1 MSGFPQFV
9 AFGEALTDILRVG
22 PNDWKSVPGGSPW
35 NVAQVMA
42 CFGVP
47 SAFGGAVSQDCFGD
61 VLWQTSENAKLDMR
75 FTQCYNKSPLLAIV
89 HETNPPTYFF
99 VGDDSAD
106 LHFDVAALPQGW
118 EAAVHRVHFGSISL
132 ARQPLAERL
141 VSLAE
146 RLKAQGVKISFD
158 PNFRVVMNEA
168 YDPILARMV
177 AVADLIKVSDED
189 LRGLFRT
196 EDEEG
201 SFAKLRAMNPSAA
214 FLYTRGSEGAALYV
228 GDQAWRATPPKI
240 TVVDTVGA
248 GDCSLA
254 GLLYSIMHHPELGW
268 DEHLRASVAAGTGAC
283 MSAGAKPPSQIML
296 DRLSGEVPV
305 AAICPN

>member
-1 MSGFPQFV
+1 MNSEFPHFIS
-9 AFGEALTDILRVG
+9 FGEALTDMIRLDADR
-22 PNDWKSVPGGSPW
+22 WTSVPGGAPW

-47 SAFGGAVSQDCFGD
+47 SAFGGAISQDCFGD
-61 VLWQTSENAKLDMR
+61 ALWEKSVKAKLDLR
-75 FTQCYNKSPLLAIV
+75 FLQRHNKSPLLAIV
-89 HETNPPTYFF
+89 HEAHPPKYFF

-118 EAAVHRVHFGSISL
+118 EAGVRWAHFGGISL

-146 RLKAQGVKISFD
+146 RLKKLGVRVSYD
-158 PNFRVVMNEA
+158 PNYRVAMTEA

-177 AVADLIKVSDED
+177 AIADLIKVSEED

-196 EDEEG
+196 DED
-201 SFAKLRAMNPSAA
+201 SAFVQLRTMNPEAPI
-214 FLYTRGSEGAALYV
+214 LYTRGGEGAALYV
-228 GDQAWRATPPKI
+228 GNKTWRAVPPQI

-248 GDCSLA
+248 GDCSFA
-254 GLLYSIMHHPELGW
+254 GLLCSLLHHPEAGW
-268 DEHLRASVAAGTGAC
+268 DTHLRASVAAGTGAC
-283 MSAGAKPPSQIML
+283 LAAGANPPSPEL
-296 DRLSGEVPV
+296 LARLAAEVQVSGG
-305 AAICPN
+305 

>member
-1 MSGFPQFV
+1 MNGLPQFV
-9 AFGEALTDILRVG
+9 SFGEALTDMLRVG
-22 PNDWKSVPGGSPW
+22 SNQWTSVPGGAPW

-61 VLWQTSENAKLDMR
+61 VLWQTSVEARLDMR
-75 FTQCYNKSPLLAIV
+75 FMQRLHKSPLLAIV
-89 HETNPPTYFF
+89 HETRPPTYFF

-118 EAAVHRVHFGSISL
+118 EGAVRWAHFGGISL

-146 RLKAQGVKISFD
+146 RLKAQGVKISYD
-158 PNFRVVMNEA
+158 PNFRVAMDSR
-168 YDPILARMV
+168 YDPILARM
-177 AVADLIKVSDED
+177 AAIADLIKVSEED

-196 EDEEG
+196 DDEEG
-201 SFAKLRAMNPSAA
+201 AFIKLRAMNPAA
-214 FLYTRGSEGAALYV
+214 ACLYTRGAEGGALYV
-228 GDQAWRATPPKI
+228 GDKSWRATPPQI

-254 GLLYSIMHHPELGW
+254 GLLCSVMHQPELAW
-268 DEHLRASVAAGTGAC
+268 DAHLRASVAAGTGAC
-283 MSAGAKPPSQIML
+283 LAAGATPPSPDL
-296 DRLSGEVPV
+296 LARLSSQVQVWQE
-305 AAICPN
+305 

>member
-9 AFGEALTDILRVG
+9 SFGEALTDMIRLDATR
-22 PNDWKSVPGGSPW
+22 WTSVPGGAPW

-47 SAFGGAVSQDCFGD
+47 SAFGGAISEDCFGD
-61 VLWQTSENAKLDMR
+61 DLWQTSVRARLDLR
-75 FTQCYNKSPLLAIV
+75 FLQRHDKSPLLAIV
-89 HETNPPTYFF
+89 HETQPPKYFF

-106 LHFDVAALPQGW
+106 LHFDVSALPQGW
-118 EAAVHRVHFGSISL
+118 EGGVRWAHFGGISL

-146 RLKAQGVKISFD
+146 RLKKLGVHISYD
-158 PNFRVVMNEA
+158 PNFRVAMGKD

-177 AVADLIKVSDED
+177 AIADLIKVSEED

-201 SFAKLRAMNPSAA
+201 AFATLRAMNTGAA
-214 FLYTRGSEGAALYV
+214 FLYTRGAEGATLHV
-228 GDQAWRATPPKI
+228 GDKTWRGTPPVIK
-240 TVVDTVGA
+240 VVDTVGA

-254 GLLYSIMHHPELGW
+254 GLLCSLMHHPELGW
-268 DEHLRASVAAGTGAC
+268 DSHLRASLAAGTGAC
-283 MSAGAKPPSQIML
+283 LAAGANPPSAETL
-296 DRLSGEVPV
+296 ARLAGEVKIV
-305 AAICPN
+305 GAQ